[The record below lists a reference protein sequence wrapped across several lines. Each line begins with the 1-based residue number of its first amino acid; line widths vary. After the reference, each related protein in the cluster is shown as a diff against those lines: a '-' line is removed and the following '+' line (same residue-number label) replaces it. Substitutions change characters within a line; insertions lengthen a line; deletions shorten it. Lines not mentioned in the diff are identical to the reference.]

1 MVYTCIPCVLK
12 PPEADMGALGCSC
25 FAISVDDS
33 YCTCNISMAIFIYL
47 FTYLSIHVYM
57 YTCIYIYICIYMC
70 VCVFR
75 CPGHFLIVNG
85 RMFGRRPG
93 YSDDHDGDGGHGG
106 HGSHVDCDLFQL
118 TMLLR
123 RRRNMHAYDRWLMT
137 ADRKSFT
144 RTKIL

>member
-1 MVYTCIPCVLK
+1 MIHIAHATSQWQY
-12 PPEADMGALGCSC
+12 S
-25 FAISVDDS
+25 
-33 YCTCNISMAIFIYL
+33 FIYL
-47 FTYLSIHVYM
+47 LIYLFM
-57 YTCIYIYICIYMC
+57 YTCIHVCIYIYIYMC

-85 RMFGRRPG
+85 RMFGRLPG

-144 RTKIL
+144 HKDTVDCT